1 MASRE
6 MELAGLPQTGDP
18 PRGLLAAI
26 LGRLI
31 KPFRRGVPP
40 EPRPP
45 TGFFTDT
52 TVCIGCKAC
61 EVACKAWNELAAD
74 GFYWS
79 GNSYDHTGT
88 LSATSWRHVKFIE
101 QFSPVLPL
109 PLGEGGG
116 EGSCEMPPAILHPN
130 PLPEGEGTKNR
141 SLPAREWGEG
151 GAVDPKPSGMG
162 FSLDV
167 LLNETKEGR
176 WLMMSDVCKHRV
188 TAPCQQ
194 ACPTGAIIHT
204 EFDNVF
210 IQPDIC
216 NGCSSCVAAC
226 PFGAITRSSVDGH
239 SHKCTLCYECQRD
252 GLVPACA
259 KACPTQ
265 SIQFGPIDELRER
278 ARGRVEDLHSRGVTS
293 AYLYGDTPSKR
304 YSELNSF
311 YLLVDRPSVYGLPDN
326 PFNPWLH
333 MKGDYIRA
341 IVSGLTA
348 IAALLAMLFLL
359 GN

>member
-6 MELAGLPQTGDP
+6 MELAALPQTSDP
-18 PRGLLAAI
+18 PRGLLSAI

-31 KPFRRGVPP
+31 DPFCRGVPP

-61 EVACKAWNELAAD
+61 EVACKEWNQLAAD
-74 GFYWS
+74 GFHWS
-79 GNSYDHTGT
+79 GNSYDNTET

-101 QFSPVLPL
+101 QF
-109 PLGEGGG
+109 
-116 EGSCEMPPAILHPN
+116 PPDNSLSRLVSEDLN
-130 PLPEGEGTKNR
+130 P
-141 SLPAREWGEG
+141 S
-151 GAVDPKPSGMG
+151 DIG
-162 FSLDV
+162 FSLDM
-167 LLNETKEGR
+167 LLNEPKEGR
-176 WLMMSDVCKHRV
+176 WLMMSDVCKHCV

-204 EFDNVF
+204 EFENVF

-226 PFGAITRSSVDGH
+226 PFGVITRSSVDGH
-239 SHKCTLCYECQRD
+239 SHKCTLCYDRQRD

-278 ARGRVEDLHSRGVTS
+278 ARNRVEDLHSRGVTT
-293 AYLYGDTPSKR
+293 AYLYGDTPSKS
-304 YSELNSF
+304 YSQLNSF
-311 YLLVDRPSVYGLPDN
+311 YLLVDRPSVYGLPDS
-326 PFNPWLH
+326 PFNPWLQ
-333 MKGDYIRA
+333 MKGDYVRA
-341 IVSGLTA
+341 IASGLTA
-348 IAALLAMLFLL
+348 IAALLAVLFFL